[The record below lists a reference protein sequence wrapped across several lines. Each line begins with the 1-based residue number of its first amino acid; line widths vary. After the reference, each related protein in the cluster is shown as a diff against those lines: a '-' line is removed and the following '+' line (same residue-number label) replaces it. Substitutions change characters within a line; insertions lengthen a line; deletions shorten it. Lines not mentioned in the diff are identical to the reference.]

1 MQNPNH
7 MISCDVVYDEVAF
20 ALRQQGYGEEEI
32 RDRVMDVLGLCALR
46 EYHRWPISALSYGQ
60 KKRVTI
66 ASILVTNP
74 RLLILDEPTA
84 GQDWRRYT
92 ALMEFLA
99 DLNRNLGLTIL
110 FITHDMHLALQYTLR
125 DRGHPLLHRD
135 LRR

>member
-1 MQNPNH
+1 MDGVDLAGYSASQRSSLIGFVMQNPNH

-84 GQDWRRYT
+84 GRIGGAT
-92 ALMEFLA
+92 
-99 DLNRNLGLTIL
+99 
-110 FITHDMHLALQYTLR
+110 
-125 DRGHPLLHRD
+125 PP
-135 LRR
+135 